1 MTYLLVC
8 DSSMNVQLTYKHQL
22 MSEYFRLPHFQPPF
36 HEIFHFFKFELTLLI
51 LIIMDQKKMLNDTLE
66 QQRTPTHWRQA
77 SSAQFTGPLL
87 SRGVADFFCW
97 QINRPVRGQRREGR
111 PGHTNAAQSYWQARV
126 KSVTYQLLL
135 DCTLISLAR
144 ILSCDSKLN

>member
-1 MTYLLVC
+1 
-8 DSSMNVQLTYKHQL
+8 
-22 MSEYFRLPHFQPPF
+22 
-36 HEIFHFFKFELTLLI
+36 
-51 LIIMDQKKMLNDTLE
+51 MLNDTLE

-87 SRGVADFFCW
+87 CRGVADLFCW

-135 DCTLISLAR
+135 DCTWIRLAR
-144 ILSCDSKLN
+144 ILSCDNKLNYVTVLLVSVKGVTTRLSNYLFMPCWFGTFKFQVWSKSKGILKFKVQIFSDRIFEHI